1 MNELPEIEAYPR
13 PDRVSVLYVIVI
25 FILGMIVLMSIGDRD
40 DIMEYLFILGTFTAV
55 SVILVIRSRRM
66 KRPVLRIYEDRIER
80 RFLWQ
85 KEYRKYCFIDIS
97 KATLRYEFPTYDM
110 LMLEFTD
117 GRKPVRIQLTNLSK
131 PVEDMYRL
139 ILERVNNPI

>member
-1 MNELPEIEAYPR
+1 MNELPEIEAYSR

-40 DIMEYLFILGTFTAV
+40 DIMEYLLILGTFTVV

-110 LMLEFTD
+110 LLLEFTD
-117 GRKPVRIQLTNLSK
+117 GRKPVRIQLTNLSV